1 MCGIAG
7 FIDASLNHDE
17 KSIVL
22 ENMLEKIAHRGPD
35 ARGKWYHE
43 SVALGQNR
51 LSIIDLSEDGNQPMH
66 YQSASIV
73 FNGEIYNYL
82 EVREELKSK
91 GYQFKTGS
99 DTEVILAAYIEWG
112 SKCVERFIGMWAI
125 ALWDHERQE
134 LFCSRDRFG
143 IKPFYYI
150 VKGDKFYFGSE
161 YKALK
166 PTSVFDGEWNLDQI
180 SMGLQLGWN
189 HSQETTYYKS
199 MQSLAA
205 GCNLI
210 YKNGKVTISE
220 YWDIKT
226 QPSINCSYE
235 ESVDLFRNAMN
246 ESIKLHMRSDV
257 EVGCCLSG
265 GLDSSTIASLVG
277 KGFPETKFKAFNV
290 YYEGKDSVDERPWV
304 KEVIKKYPSI
314 EPYYFSPTDDDIA
327 NAFERAIYHADVPL
341 AGSSPISQ
349 YFVMQLAAS
358 KGIKVLL
365 DGQGSDESLGGY
377 MHSFYRLIGGMIK
390 QGQIIEAR
398 NEISAHAQMQDFSG
412 SKKTDLWLK
421 SVLSAFSSEQKLYE
435 LEYKNYL
442 PYLSNNK
449 NIPFDLKKNDGSRLS
464 QFLYQLNKNTL
475 LPTLLQFEDRNSMA
489 FSIESRVPFLDHR
502 IVELAFRLPDSAK
515 IYRGVTKR
523 ILRDSMKGIL
533 PEAIAERK
541 DKKGFVTPGEVKW
554 LRGPLKFLLDQD
566 MSDIPFLDKSKTD
579 MIMGDFKSGSNKYA
593 NLVWRL
599 VVLKYWMGRN

>member
-7 FIDASLNHDE
+7 FIDASLSNDE

-35 ARGKWYHE
+35 ARGKWFHE
-43 SVALGQNR
+43 NVALGQNR
-51 LSIIDLSEDGNQPMH
+51 LSIIDLSEEGNQPMH
-66 YQSASIV
+66 YQHASIV

-91 GYQFKTGS
+91 RYQFKTSS

-112 SKCVERFIGMWAI
+112 TKCVERFVGMWAI
-125 ALWDHERQE
+125 ALWDHQKQE

-166 PTSVFDGEWNLDQI
+166 PTSVFDGEWNLNQI
-180 SMGLQLGWN
+180 SIGLQLGWN
-189 HSQETTYYKS
+189 HSQETTYYQS

-205 GCNLI
+205 GSNLI
-210 YKNGKVTISE
+210 YKNGRITISG
-220 YWDIKT
+220 YWDIAT
-226 QPSINCSYE
+226 QPRINCSYE
-235 ESVDLFRNAMN
+235 ESVELFRNAMM

-277 KGFPETKFKAFNV
+277 KEFSETKFKAFNV
-290 YYEGKDSVDERPWV
+290 YYEGKDAVDERPWV

-314 EPYYFSPTDDDIA
+314 DPYYFSPSDDDIA

-377 MHSFYRLIGGMIK
+377 MHSFYRLLGGMLK
-390 QGQIIEAR
+390 QGKLLEAR
-398 NEISAHAQMQDFSG
+398 EEINAHALMQDFSG
-412 SKKTDLWLK
+412 SKKNDLWLK
-421 SVLSAFSSEQKLYE
+421 SLLSAFSSEQKLYE

-442 PYLSNNK
+442 PYLSNSK
-449 NIPFDLKKNDGSRLS
+449 AVPFELKTIDGSRLS

-502 IVELAFRLPDSAK
+502 IVELAFKLPDSAK

-523 ILRDSMKGIL
+523 ILRDSMKDIL
-533 PEAIAERK
+533 PAAIAERK

-554 LRGPLKFLLDQD
+554 LRGPLKFLVEQD
-566 MSDIPFLDKSKTD
+566 MGDIPFLTKAKTD
-579 MIMGDFKSGSNKYA
+579 MIMNDFKSGSNKYA

>member
-7 FIDASLNHDE
+7 FIDASLSNDE
-17 KSIVL
+17 RTVVL
-22 ENMLEKIAHRGPD
+22 ESMLEKIAHRGPD
-35 ARGKWYHE
+35 ARGKWFFE
-43 SVALGQNR
+43 NVALGQNR
-51 LSIIDLSEDGNQPMH
+51 LSIIDLSEEGNQPMH
-66 YQSASIV
+66 YQHASIV

-82 EVREELKSK
+82 EIREELKAK
-91 GYQFKTGS
+91 GYVFKTGS
-99 DTEVILAAYIEWG
+99 DTEVILASYIEWG
-112 SKCVERFIGMWAI
+112 TKCVERFVGMWAF
-125 ALWDHERQE
+125 ALWDHNKKE

-150 VKGDKFYFGSE
+150 IKGDKFYFGSE

-166 PTSVFDGEWNLDQI
+166 PSAIFDGEWNLQQI

-205 GCNLI
+205 GSNLI
-210 YKNGKVTISE
+210 VKNGQIKIGE
-220 YWDIKT
+220 YWDIST
-226 QPSINCSYE
+226 HPVINCSYE
-235 ESVDLFRNAMN
+235 ESVELFRNAMM
-246 ESIKLHMRSDV
+246 ESVKLHMRSDV

-277 KGFPETKFKAFNV
+277 KEFPRTSFKAFNV
-290 YYEGKDSVDERPWV
+290 FYEGKDSVDERSWV
-304 KEVIKKYPSI
+304 KEVIEKYPSI
-314 EPYYFSPTDDDIA
+314 DPYYYSPGDDDIA

-377 MHSFYRLIGGMIK
+377 MHSFYRLIGGMMK
-390 QGQIIEAR
+390 HGQLIDAR
-398 NEISAHAQMQDFSG
+398 AEINAHATMQDFSG

-421 SVLSAFSSEQKLYE
+421 SVLSAFLSEQKLYE
-435 LEYKNYL
+435 FEYKNYL
-442 PYLSNNK
+442 PYLSIDK
-449 NIPFDLKKNDGSRLS
+449 NVPFNLKTIEGSRLS

-515 IYRGVTKR
+515 IHRGVTKR

-554 LRGPLKFLLDQD
+554 LRGPLKFLVEQD
-566 MSDIPFLDKSKTD
+566 MGDIPFLTKAKTD
-579 MIMGDFKSGSNKYA
+579 MIMNDFKSGSNKYA

>member
-7 FIDASLNHDE
+7 FIDASLSADE
-17 KSIVL
+17 QSVVL
-22 ENMLEKIAHRGPD
+22 EHMLEKIAHRGPD
-35 ARGKWYHE
+35 ARGKWFFE
-43 SVALGQNR
+43 GVALGQNR
-51 LSIIDLSEDGNQPMH
+51 LSIIDLSEEGNQPMH
-66 YQSASIV
+66 YQHASIV

-82 EVREELKSK
+82 EVREELKAK
-91 GYQFKTGS
+91 GYAFKTGS
-99 DTEVILAAYIEWG
+99 DTEVILASYIEWG
-112 SKCVERFIGMWAI
+112 TKCVERFVGMWAF
-125 ALWDHERQE
+125 ALWDHKSKE

-150 VKGDKFYFGSE
+150 SKGDKFYFGSE

-210 YKNGKVTISE
+210 YKNGKIKISE
-220 YWDIKT
+220 YWDIT
-226 QPSINCSYE
+226 THPALNCSYE
-235 ESVDLFRNAMN
+235 ESVELFRAAMN

-277 KGFPETKFKAFNV
+277 KQFPETTFKAFNV
-290 YYEGKDSVDERPWV
+290 YYEGKDAVDERPWV

-314 EPYYFSPTDDDIA
+314 APYYFSPSDDDIA

-377 MHSFYRLIGGMIK
+377 MHSFYRLLGGMMK
-390 QGQIIEAR
+390 QGKIMEASA
-398 NEISAHAQMQDFSG
+398 EINAHAKMQDFTG

-421 SVLSAFSSEQKLYE
+421 SLLSAFSSEQKLYE

-449 NIPFDLKKNDGSRLS
+449 QVPFELKSIEGSRLS

-515 IYRGVTKR
+515 IHRGVTKR

-554 LRGPLKFLLDQD
+554 LRGPLKFLVEQD
-566 MSDIPFLDKSKTD
+566 MGDIPFLTKAKTD
-579 MIMGDFKSGSNKYA
+579 MIMNDFKSGSNKYA

>member
-1 MCGIAG
+1 
-7 FIDASLNHDE
+7 
-17 KSIVL
+17 
-22 ENMLEKIAHRGPD
+22 
-35 ARGKWYHE
+35 
-43 SVALGQNR
+43 
-51 LSIIDLSEDGNQPMH
+51 
-66 YQSASIV
+66 
-73 FNGEIYNYL
+73 
-82 EVREELKSK
+82 
-91 GYQFKTGS
+91 
-99 DTEVILAAYIEWG
+99 
-112 SKCVERFIGMWAI
+112 
-125 ALWDHERQE
+125 
-134 LFCSRDRFG
+134 
-143 IKPFYYI
+143 
-150 VKGDKFYFGSE
+150 
-161 YKALK
+161 
-166 PTSVFDGEWNLDQI
+166 
-180 SMGLQLGWN
+180 MGLQLGWN

-235 ESVDLFRNAMN
+235 ESVELFRNAMN

-277 KGFPETKFKAFNV
+277 QGFPETKFKAFNV

-349 YFVMQLAAS
+349 YFVMQLAAT